1 MRALAVPHDSV
12 SSAGGPASSVADRTP
27 EEVKADNA
35 LAERLSAIIE
45 DANERLI
52 PLCNMIRKNIESFER
67 QKEEDRDEAELV
79 KQVRP
84 LIEQVERVL
93 NETNGAVKGADPGNR
108 LSNKAKRNMQ
118 DHKATPEE
126 QRLAEALKTLL
137 QEVQGT
143 IDWAKDKLDSF
154 PKAKKDLGPLLDAL
168 GQPLTQIVGG
178 VGLLLAGVLNLLG
191 KLLSGLGLD
200 SLLKGI
206 ISATEVDRLM
216 GSLVLRANLQRRLQ
230 AAILCHTKCC
240 ARARLN
246 ATLSVARPPLETTE
260 AGPSTVE
267 EHNTFEIPFGRSLLD
282 QTKVEEHLS
291 AIQAA
296 QEAPL
301 DLKDLEYYR
310 PKGPCDPN
318 SVQYE
323 HQYKNLLDGLLHS
336 FSKKQLR
343 RCCQLYGMDA
353 KSTAASRTKKEYARA
368 IVEKEWG
375 WPSLHQVRQKQQ
387 AWVQETRSFPLNP
400 RQSFLILGKDGS
412 DLLSLSA
419 KYDVH
424 MSLSSNPLSLNASG
438 RRGSLEKL
446 TERINSITSNVQE
459 NIFDLPSRTPLS
471 SNLLQRISRLTG
483 AFVENFGRPGTIRI
497 SALDERALAI
507 ARRLALRTSQEA
519 RAPQEESLLAYIP
532 PTPPSETPSPISFP
546 YAYSVYP
553 FLASRPLPWSIIT
566 NGLFLSDGNLTT
578 LTGESVDIKSVLS
591 DSRPA
596 LSNGEP
602 APVKITASLG
612 HLLVPSSTAGRANI
626 LPPLKGSWQFSKI
639 LDWWRNHSVQP
650 AFVPSRPDA
659 VFTASQGEQKVL
671 HRLVYHSFDP
681 TQRSSDTQC
690 QKVIKFEVL
699 LKEHETTGEAETH
712 LSSSTPMAQPSEELA
727 LSAELEDVEGPQ
739 ANDDPAATSVRREII
754 LDPECIIGEEKVV
767 NVMIPDRPMD
777 MQLTVSHPTVLAS
790 DKWPAPLQQYFA
802 SLRDFLTLKD
812 PSIVQPDSPLTLF
825 FEGHNYLLRSTSSV
839 RQTPE
844 YLSQTESV
852 DDISVLTE
860 QILDLESDQQSTI
873 CKIVAHT
880 MSVDTTWNAFLTAC
894 DRLTANKKDLP

>member
-1 MRALAVPHDSV
+1 
-12 SSAGGPASSVADRTP
+12 
-27 EEVKADNA
+27 
-35 LAERLSAIIE
+35 
-45 DANERLI
+45 
-52 PLCNMIRKNIESFER
+52 
-67 QKEEDRDEAELV
+67 
-79 KQVRP
+79 
-84 LIEQVERVL
+84 
-93 NETNGAVKGADPGNR
+93 
-108 LSNKAKRNMQ
+108 
-118 DHKATPEE
+118 
-126 QRLAEALKTLL
+126 
-137 QEVQGT
+137 
-143 IDWAKDKLDSF
+143 
-154 PKAKKDLGPLLDAL
+154 
-168 GQPLTQIVGG
+168 
-178 VGLLLAGVLNLLG
+178 
-191 KLLSGLGLD
+191 
-200 SLLKGI
+200 
-206 ISATEVDRLM
+206 M
-216 GSLVLRANLQRRLQ
+216 GSLVVRATLQRQLQ
-230 AAILCHTKCC
+230 ASILYHSKCC
-240 ARARLN
+240 TRARLN
-246 ATLSVARPPLETTE
+246 ATLSLARPSNETTE
-260 AGPSTVE
+260 AGPSMVE
-267 EHNTFEIPFGRSLLD
+267 EPSTFEIPFGRSLLD

-291 AIQAA
+291 AIQAT

-323 HQYKNLLDGLLHS
+323 RQYKALLDGLLHS

-343 RCCQLYGMDA
+343 RCCQLYGMDS

-387 AWVQETRSFPLNP
+387 AWVQETRSFPLDP
-400 RQSFLILGKDGS
+400 RQSFIILGKDGS

-424 MSLSSNPLSLNASG
+424 MTLSSNPLSLNASG

-446 TERINSITSNVQE
+446 TERINSITANVQE

-471 SNLLQRISRLTG
+471 SSLLQRISRLTG
-483 AFVENFGRPGTIRI
+483 AFVENFGKPGTIRI

-519 RAPQEESLLAYIP
+519 RGHQEGCLLAYIP
-532 PTPPSETPSPISFP
+532 PTPPNDTPAPISFP

-566 NGLFLSDGNLTT
+566 NGTFRVRRVYEWLAKGISRSTGLFLSDGSLMT

-591 DSRPA
+591 NAFPV

-602 APVKITASLG
+602 APVTITASLG
-612 HLLVPSSTAGRANI
+612 HLLVPSSTGGRANI

-671 HRLVYHSFDP
+671 HRLIYHSFDP
-681 TQRSSDTQC
+681 TQQNSDTRC
-690 QKVIKFEVL
+690 RKAIKFEVL
-699 LKEHETTGEAETH
+699 LKEHKTTGERETH
-712 LSSSTPMAQPSEELA
+712 LPSTVPMAEPPEELV
-727 LSAELEDVEGPQ
+727 LSAGPEDVEGLQ
-739 ANDDPAATSVRREII
+739 ATDDPAETSVRREIV

-777 MQLTVSHPTVLAS
+777 MQLTVTLPTVLAS
-790 DKWPAPLQQYFA
+790 DKWPAPLQQYFT

-825 FEGHNYLLRSTSSV
+825 FEGDNYLLRSSSSV
-839 RQTPE
+839 RQTIE
-844 YLSQTESV
+844 YLSEAESA
-852 DDISVLTE
+852 DDISILTE

-873 CKIVAHT
+873 CKVVTHT
-880 MSVDTTWNAFLTAC
+880 MAVDATWNTFLTAC
-894 DRLTANKKDLP
+894 DRMTANRKDLS